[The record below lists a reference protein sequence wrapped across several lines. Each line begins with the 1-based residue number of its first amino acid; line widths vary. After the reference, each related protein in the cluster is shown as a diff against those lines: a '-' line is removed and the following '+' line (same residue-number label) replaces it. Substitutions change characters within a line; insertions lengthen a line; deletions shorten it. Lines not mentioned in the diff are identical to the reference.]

1 MSRPRC
7 AVWASITLGL
17 EGAVEVAKIKAV
29 ITAAGYASRLWP
41 LTRDVPKP
49 LIEVK
54 GKPIVEHIINRVSEI
69 PDVDEVFV
77 VTNAKFYPAF
87 EDWLVEA
94 RSRLSL
100 PVKLVNDGTTSN
112 DDRLGQV
119 GDIHLVLEKENVD
132 DDLLV
137 VAGDNL
143 FNFSLLPAYQ
153 AFSRQQKIVNP
164 LYESKSYKSARELGS
179 VVINEETGEFAEFME
194 KSPTPK
200 STLISLGIYFFPR
213 QKVHLIRKYISEK
226 NSPDKMG
233 FFLMWIMQSEKVLGH
248 VYTDKWFD
256 IGWIEALESARKEF
270 LP

>member
-1 MSRPRC
+1 
-7 AVWASITLGL
+7 
-17 EGAVEVAKIKAV
+17 VAEIKV
-29 ITAAGYASRLWP
+29 IITAAGYASRLWP

-54 GKPIVEHIINRVSEI
+54 GKPIVEHIICRVSEI

-77 VTNAKFYPAF
+77 VTNAKFYPVF
-87 EDWLVEA
+87 EDWLSDAKV
-94 RSRLSL
+94 RIQL

-119 GDIHLVLEKENVD
+119 GDINFVLQAEKFD
-132 DDLLV
+132 DDILV

-143 FNFSLLPAYQ
+143 FNFSLLPAYEVFQ
-153 AFSRQQKIVNP
+153 RQHRILNP
-164 LYESKSYKSARELGS
+164 LYESKSYKAARESGS
-179 VVINEETGEFAEFME
+179 VVLNEETNEFEDFME

-213 QKVHLIRKYISEK
+213 QKVQLIKSYIEGK

-233 FFLMWIMQSEKVLGH
+233 FFLMWLMQQEKVLGH
-248 VYTDKWFD
+248 VYLEKWFD
-256 IGWIEALESARKEF
+256 IGWIEALETARKEF
-270 LP
+270 SP